1 MQEILISRRIT
12 KKDMFLVTMNLGGNN
27 MKKRILLFILIL
39 ALMSTHVISFASDSV
54 FTDIKPTDWFYNDVV
69 QAQKEGLVQ
78 GIGAGKYAPNKTI
91 SYAEY
96 ITVLVRV
103 LGLDVT
109 DELKGNHWAS
119 QYMHAAVK
127 AGILTQEE
135 LIDLNYDKGI
145 TRQDMIKYTCKALGV
160 KPITTTETIFN
171 DLKDKNDEEVGLINT
186 AFEEYLTE
194 GVGRTPE
201 GLRIFGY
208 DRQSNRAEL
217 ATMALRIKAYKEDPV
232 EYKKERAA
240 AREAADREWEQKYGA
255 QIKWEQLK
263 KTGITS
269 EDQITPEIVDTLRE
283 KAVGGYKR
291 DDWKILDDK
300 DFEGYKKAIIDDL
313 KNVEKLGSVPVVISK
328 YLFYET
334 KDEFKIKT
342 FFVIVNGRESWIV
355 SVGKSG
361 NKYKVRDAGVLIKDI
376 FS

>member
-1 MQEILISRRIT
+1 
-12 KKDMFLVTMNLGGNN
+12 

-160 KPITTTETIFN
+160 KPIKTTETIFN

-240 AREAADREWEQKYGA
+240 AREAADREWEQSM
-255 QIKWEQLK
+255 E
-263 KTGITS
+263 
-269 EDQITPEIVDTLRE
+269 R
-283 KAVGGYKR
+283 
-291 DDWKILDDK
+291 
-300 DFEGYKKAIIDDL
+300 
-313 KNVEKLGSVPVVISK
+313 KLNRS
-328 YLFYET
+328 
-334 KDEFKIKT
+334 
-342 FFVIVNGRESWIV
+342 N
-355 SVGKSG
+355 
-361 NKYKVRDAGVLIKDI
+361 
-376 FS
+376 

>member
-1 MQEILISRRIT
+1 
-12 KKDMFLVTMNLGGNN
+12 

-269 EDQITPEIVDTLRE
+269 EDQITPEILDILRE
-283 KAVGGYKR
+283 KVVGYKT
-291 DDWKILDDK
+291 DEWVILNDI
-300 DFEGYKKAIIDDL
+300 DFEGYKNSIINAL
-313 KNVEKLGSVPVVISK
+313 RNVVKVGNVPIVVSK
-328 YLFYET
+328 HLYYET
-334 KDEFKIKT
+334 KTSAKLKI
-342 FFVIVNGRESWIV
+342 FMVIVNGKESWIV
-355 SVGKSG
+355 NVGKSG
-361 NKYKVRDAGVLIKDI
+361 NNYKVRDAGVFIEDI
-376 FS
+376 FKSNFGNSQ